1 MTLGGFFLHIG
12 QISGRIYVLIL
23 NALSTEV
30 TGHSSVGNVTLFTRA
45 TLCVIVVFAVFAV
58 VRCLCVCL
66 CICPSQA
73 GIVSKRLNHILK
85 LFRSPGSPS
94 IQVLTPCTV
103 PNSKRNPVSGG
114 AKYTLQLSTE
124 ITVYLGNGTRYRPM
138 ITMER

>member
-1 MTLGGFFLHIG
+1 MTLSGFFLHIG

-45 TLCVIVVFAVFAV
+45 TLCVSVVFAVFAV
-58 VRCLCVCL
+58 VRCLCVYA
-66 CICPSQA
+66 CPSQA

-114 AKYTLQLSTE
+114 AKYTLQFSTE
-124 ITVYLGNGTRYRPM
+124 ITVYLGNGTR
-138 ITMER
+138 